1 MARAAEDSVTLERLK
16 EQLVYNPATGLF
28 TWNKTGLT
36 AGSMHGSGYIVI
48 RVDGLIY
55 QAHRL
60 AVFYMTG
67 VWPEQDTDH
76 RDRNKSN
83 NVWSNLRVAARME
96 NTQNQD
102 IRKNNK
108 SGYIGVDWHKAS
120 NKWRAR
126 INAYGKTVVIGYF
139 HDPKE
144 ASDAYQEY
152 KRNLHHF
159 QPGL

>member
-1 MARAAEDSVTLERLK
+1 MAHPAELSIDHSKLKALIVYEPNTGIFRWKETGEVT
-16 EQLVYNPATGLF
+16 
-28 TWNKTGLT
+28 
-36 AGSMHGSGYIVI
+36 GSLHGSGYVTIGI
-48 RVDGLIY
+48 GGRRY

-67 VWPEQDTDH
+67 AWPAEDTDH

-83 NVWSNLRVAARME
+83 NIWSNLRVASRME
-96 NTQNQD
+96 NMQNQD

-108 SGYIGVDWHKAS
+108 SGYVGVDWHKAS

-152 KRNLHHF
+152 KRKLHHF
-159 QPGL
+159 QPEL